1 MKTMVKWTVGWV
13 TGMTLLWVT
22 ATGVWAQDPP
32 PKKEDGNPGGEASK
46 GLKIG
51 FANIKEIIDQYART
65 KTLEDEIDKYREK
78 QTDAIEVQRKKR
90 KELADELKMLNRNSP
105 IYTEKWKEARRIEM
119 NIKLAEEELKFD
131 LQLKLLSATREIY
144 EDITREIKGF
154 AEDKGYSVI
163 FKVEKGEIESESKAE
178 LILKINS
185 RGVLHY
191 DKSLEI
197 SGEIIKIMNE
207 KYTGKKSEEGKK
219 EGEKKE
225 GDEGKKSGEEEK
237 KEGEDEKKAGEGEKK
252 AGEGEKKAGEEEKKA
267 GEGDAEKKP
276 PEKEKK

>member
-207 KYTGKKSEEGKK
+207 KYTGKKSIRGGGEEGGGGRK
-219 EGEKKE
+219 ESRRRGEESGRGRKESRRGGEK
-225 GDEGKKSGEEEK
+225 GRGGRCREET
-237 KEGEDEKKAGEGEKK
+237 
-252 AGEGEKKAGEEEKKA
+252 
-267 GEGDAEKKP
+267 P
-276 PEKEKK
+276 